1 MGETGHRP
9 QREALN
15 CFCHTLHEEKMMRN
29 RSNKKK
35 KMKEPRRRYHSS
47 RSQKN
52 TRTKERARKIGRGG
66 IGEDRERGGKES
78 STRTDTDGDVVRRS
92 KI

>member
-29 RSNKKK
+29 RSNKKKKK

-66 IGEDRERGGKES
+66 IGEDRERGGRE
-78 STRTDTDGDVVRRS
+78 
-92 KI
+92 

>member
-1 MGETGHRP
+1 
-9 QREALN
+9 
-15 CFCHTLHEEKMMRN
+15 MMRN
-29 RSNKKK
+29 RSNKKT
-35 KMKEPRRRYHSS
+35 KMKKEERRQIYHSS

-66 IGEDRERGGKES
+66 IGERGKES
-78 STRTDTDGDVVRRS
+78 RTHTDTDGDVVRRG